1 MSHLKILVCSILLA
15 AAVSASAHVNADHPY
30 SGTQAAGC
38 GRAGGYRSGA
48 GTYGMTRPAY
58 APQLNSGGYQSQWNT
73 GYGAAQRFNDGH
85 YSAGYNGTS
94 NFREQYSRPQNFG
107 YNGNDRGTV
116 WGRDSY
122 GYGTSNLNRGPETVY
137 DSVHG
142 DYHSAPSQGNRQR
155 YDAYQT
161 GSANQYNG
169 HRANL
174 NYGW

>member
-1 MSHLKILVCSILLA
+1 MSLLKILVCSILLA
-15 AAVSASAHVNADHPY
+15 AAVSASANVNADHPY
-30 SGTQAAGC
+30 SGPPAAGC

-48 GTYGMTRPAY
+48 STYGMTRPAY
-58 APQLNSGGYQSQWNT
+58 APQLNSGGYQSRWNSD
-73 GYGAAQRFNDGH
+73 YGAAQRFNDGH

-94 NFREQYSRPQNFG
+94 NFRDQYSRPQNIG
-107 YNGNDRGTV
+107 YNSNDRGTV

-122 GYGTSNLNRGPETVY
+122 GYGTSNLNRGTETVY

-142 DYHSAPSQGNRQR
+142 DYHSVPVRGNRQR

-161 GSANQYNG
+161 GSPNQYNG

>member
-1 MSHLKILVCSILLA
+1 MSLLKSLVCSLLLA
-15 AAVSASAHVNADHPY
+15 AAVSSSAIVSADHPY
-30 SGTQAAGC
+30 SGPQAAGC
-38 GRAGGYRSGA
+38 GRAGSYYSGA

-73 GYGAAQRFNDGH
+73 GYGAAQPFNDGH

-94 NFREQYSRPQNFG
+94 NFRDQYSRPQRFG
-107 YNGNDRGTV
+107 YNGIDRGTV

-122 GYGTSNLNRGPETVY
+122 GYGTSNLNRGTETVY

-142 DYHSAPSQGNRQR
+142 DYHSVPVQGNRQR

-161 GSANQYNG
+161 GSPNQYNR
-169 HRANL
+169 HRADL